1 MTGNATDEILV
12 GKLRE
17 RGQRVTPQRLV
28 IHRALTARDQHLTAE
43 QLLEAVS
50 GSLPG
55 TSLPTVY
62 ATLELFEELGL
73 VRRVSTGSGAL
84 LFDSRVSPHA
94 HTVCRACGAVA
105 DVEIS
110 EASAR
115 ALSHT
120 GERDFQAD
128 HAEVVIWGRCVSC
141 AAAAND

>member
-1 MTGNATDEILV
+1 MVENATDEVLV

-28 IHRALTARDQHLTAE
+28 IHRALAAREQHLTAE
-43 QLLEAVS
+43 QLLGAVS

-62 ATLELFEELGL
+62 ATLELFEELDL

-94 HTVCRACGAVA
+94 HTVCRACGLVSDIDLPDTAA
-105 DVEIS
+105 RGLS
-110 EASAR
+110 EASNQ
-115 ALSHT
+115 
-120 GERDFQAD
+120 GFQAE
-128 HAEVVIWGRCVSC
+128 HTELVVWGKCADC
-141 AAAAND
+141 AAADRV